1 MTRVSLRSLLQVA
14 WRNRA
19 SDWWRFAR
27 SLTRNHADAE
37 DLVDEA
43 VVRTL
48 KADPHLGSER
58 EVHLYV
64 TKAIRNTWFRWAR
77 VRARRLALLVELGHR
92 PEDYASSALQ
102 DLVAA
107 EHQGHLEEAMSGA
120 LGKMKREIRSALGL
134 YLIGDPG
141 LTLREIAEVQEV
153 SVAAAQRRVQ
163 KALRILADE
172 LKEFDQ

>member
-1 MTRVSLRSLLQVA
+1 MTSVSLRTLLQIA
-14 WRNRA
+14 WRNRV
-19 SDWWRFAR
+19 SDWRRFAL

-48 KADPHLGSER
+48 RADPHLRSES
-58 EVHLYV
+58 EVHAYV
-64 TKAIRNTWFRWAR
+64 TTAICNTWFMWAP
-77 VRARRLALLVELGHR
+77 VRASRLALLVKLGHR

-107 EHQGHLEEAMSGA
+107 EHRGRPEEAVGGA
-120 LGKMKREIRSALGL
+120 LEKMKREIRVAFGL

-141 LTLREIAEVQEV
+141 LTLREIAEIQEV
-153 SVAAAQRRVQ
+153 LGRDGAAACTRSAPDPCRRTEGV
-163 KALRILADE
+163 
-172 LKEFDQ
+172 